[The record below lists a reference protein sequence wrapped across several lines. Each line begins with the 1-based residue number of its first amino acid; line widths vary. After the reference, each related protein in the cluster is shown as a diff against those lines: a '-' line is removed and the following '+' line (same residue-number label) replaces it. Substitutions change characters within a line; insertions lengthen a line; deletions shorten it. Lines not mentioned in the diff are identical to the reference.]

1 MPFYTKNAIILP
13 RQARDKHTR
22 YRKSGEK
29 EAFSA
34 GKDGRSC
41 ATNTTDA
48 LAHGMGYLNSEG
60 ARKTQRPLFCANFS
74 LRTILLPRKAFSAGW
89 YLPIGPP
96 PLGNCSSWAMG
107 GNCINWTATYAI
119 DPATNKTCSYPV
131 AGAPPNCS
139 CFEHGNAGAGTGKET
154 PLSAPLCT
162 ENASFYQD
170 MLGTNIGKAH
180 KRVAFP

>member
-1 MPFYTKNAIILP
+1 M
-13 RQARDKHTR
+13 
-22 YRKSGEK
+22 EK
-29 EAFSA
+29 A
-34 GKDGRSC
+34 
-41 ATNTTDA
+41 
-48 LAHGMGYLNSEG
+48 
-60 ARKTQRPLFCANFS
+60 Q
-74 LRTILLPRKAFSAGW
+74 LRGDRKAFSAGW

-131 AGAPPNCS
+131 PGAPPNCS

-154 PLSAPLCT
+154 PLSAPFCT

-170 MLGTNIGKAH
+170 RLGTNIGKAH